1 MDFEK
6 KLSRLEEIVQKM
18 EKGELALEE
27 SLKLF
32 EEGVKL
38 SRDCHGQLT
47 KAEAQ
52 VKKLVGFDEKD
63 KAITEDFNTEDSE

>member
-6 KLSRLEEIVQKM
+6 KLGRLEEIVNKM
-18 EKGELALEE
+18 EKGDLALEE

-38 SRDCHGQLT
+38 SRECHQKLND
-47 KAEAQ
+47 AESK
-52 VKKLVGFDEKD
+52 VKLLVSMDQNGN
-63 KAITEDFNTEDSE
+63 ANTVNFVPEEN

>member
-6 KLSRLEEIVQKM
+6 KLSRLEQIVQKM
-18 EKGELALEE
+18 EKGELELEE

-38 SRDCHGQLT
+38 SRECHTQLNE
-47 KAEAQ
+47 AEVK
-52 VKKLVGFDEKD
+52 VKKLVGFDAEGKPQ
-63 KAITEDFNTEDSE
+63 TENFEVEE

>member
-6 KLSRLEEIVQKM
+6 KLVRLEEIVNKM
-18 EKGELALEE
+18 EKGELTLDD

-38 SRDCHGQLT
+38 SKECHMRL
-47 KAEAQ
+47 AEAETK
-52 VKKLVGFDEKD
+52 VKILMGVNTDGSLS
-63 KAITEDFNTEDSE
+63 TQDFSSEEA

>member
-1 MDFEK
+1 VDFEK

-18 EKGELALEE
+18 EKGELALEQ

-38 SRDCHGQLT
+38 SRECQTQLGQ
-47 KAEAQ
+47 AEAK
-52 VKKLVGFDEKD
+52 VKQLVEFDGEGRPVLKD
-63 KAITEDFNTEDSE
+63 FQASEGD